1 MAAKYFTITGTGYR
15 YGQEFF
21 EKDMIVR
28 LTKEPDNEHDK
39 EAIKVELPGLGIV
52 GYVANSPRTVKGNS
66 FSAGRL
72 YDKIG
77 KTAFGRVM
85 YVLSDGVFCK
95 VEEELIDPGADWKDE
110 DIQEGDSEDE

>member
-1 MAAKYFTITGTGYR
+1 MSAMYFTITGTCYR

-52 GYVANSPRTVKGNS
+52 GYVANSPRTVEGNS

-72 YDKIG
+72 YDKI
-77 KTAFGRVM
+77 KDVTYGRVM
-85 YVLSDGVFCK
+85 YVLEKGVFCK
-95 VEEELIDPGADWKDE
+95 VEKDMIDPGADWKDE
-110 DIQEGDSEDE
+110 SDQEGEINE